1 MAILQ
6 KLTSTEALKNY
17 STIINSLQDSIQT
30 NMPLETMI
38 DLVNTQLE
46 SGGKYKVNSQDL
58 KGTGRMDLPSYA
70 MPDSN
75 LYVMEIDDSSLA
87 VVKAAIQDV
96 MEGR

>member
-1 MAILQ
+1 M
-6 KLTSTEALKNY
+6 
-17 STIINSLQDSIQT
+17 QDSIQT

-38 DLVNTQLE
+38 NLVNAQLE
-46 SGGKYKVNSQDL
+46 SGGNYKVNSQDL
-58 KGTGRMDLPSYA
+58 KGTGRTDLPSYA

>member
-1 MAILQ
+1 
-6 KLTSTEALKNY
+6 
-17 STIINSLQDSIQT
+17 
-30 NMPLETMI
+30 
-38 DLVNTQLE
+38 
-46 SGGKYKVNSQDL
+46 
-58 KGTGRMDLPSYA
+58 